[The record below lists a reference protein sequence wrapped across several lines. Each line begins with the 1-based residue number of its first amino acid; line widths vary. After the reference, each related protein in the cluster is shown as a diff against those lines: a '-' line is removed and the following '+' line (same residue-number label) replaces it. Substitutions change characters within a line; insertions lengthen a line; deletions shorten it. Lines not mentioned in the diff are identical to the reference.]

1 MKYKAALWILA
12 AVWLVAGGCA
22 GQAATS
28 RAVRHTSVD
37 ADIEFDVAVA
47 LTAELRYDEA
57 AEKFSSLVKVF
68 EASGKRSRAAEAMFW
83 QAYCHEKRGDAA
95 RARKLYRLVASRYE
109 ETAASRQASARLSR
123 MGAEPK

>member
-1 MKYKAALWILA
+1 
-12 AVWLVAGGCA
+12 WLVAGGCA
-22 GQAATS
+22 AGQVVMF
-28 RAVRHTSVD
+28 RVHRHTSVD
-37 ADIEFDVAVA
+37 ADIDFDEAVA

-68 EASGKRSRAAEAMFW
+68 EASGRRSRAAEAMFW

-95 RARKLYRLVASRYE
+95 RARKLYRLVVSRYA